1 MATNN
6 IIDEVITTDKTR
18 ENIRKAIPFLVHLA
32 QTRKQGTYK
41 ELIGALGYETYSG
54 IGTLLGNI
62 ENVVSALGK
71 TYGHSVP
78 SLNALIVNKNGLP
91 SDGFAYVYPIYDK
104 LTNEEKIT
112 FVNGHNEKVYSYPD
126 WNWVLKALELRPA
139 AIVDSEYTSKL
150 RSSVTIHGHG
160 GEGPEHKAIKQ
171 AITDNPQLIGF
182 DDVKSAQT
190 EYTLLSGDRI
200 DVLLVLKNDDHIA
213 VEVKPSTASQEDITR
228 GIFQCVK
235 YKAVMDAERNIESAF
250 YKNSSILVLAGTM
263 SEQNKRIAKDLSVS
277 YIDGFMYY

>member
-1 MATNN
+1 MATKK
-6 IIDEVITTDKTR
+6 IYIDEIIHTDKTR
-18 ENIRKAIPFLVHLA
+18 ENIRKAIPFLIHHA
-32 QTRKQGTYK
+32 KIRKQVTYK
-41 ELIGALGYETYSG
+41 ELISTLGYETYSG
-54 IGTLLGNI
+54 IGTLLGNVEDVI
-62 ENVVSALGK
+62 SSLEN
-71 TYGHSVP
+71 TYAHSIP

-91 SDGFAYVYPIYDK
+91 SDGFSYVYPTYDK
-104 LTNEEKIT
+104 LTDEEKIT

-139 AIVDSEYTSKL
+139 AIVDSAYTNKL
-150 RSSVTIHGHG
+150 RKSVTIYGHG

-171 AITDNPQLIGF
+171 AITYNSKLIGF

-263 SEQNKRIAKDLSVS
+263 SEQNKHIAKDLGIN
-277 YIDGFMYY
+277 YIEDFK